1 METRERNGLKGGS
14 ASDGQGGL
22 HPIEVRA
29 SIGCAFACAS
39 NGSFQLHPMD
49 TKSRKRR
56 DRITRPPC
64 ASQHRRSAHAFNHHD
79 NGFILTFRT
88 YGRNRAGCVPSRPL
102 NEPQTG
108 RGNRRALRFMR
119 HIPNAAAWGQVLACS
134 SLGNQFSCLC
144 DNNALRLF
152 VRTIGLGNAQ
162 LHHRVSFFF
171 RHAHSATP
179 SLVTFS

>member
-1 METRERNGLKGGS
+1 M
-14 ASDGQGGL
+14 
-22 HPIEVRA
+22 
-29 SIGCAFACAS
+29 
-39 NGSFQLHPMD
+39 
-49 TKSRKRR
+49 
-56 DRITRPPC
+56 TRPPC
-64 ASQHRRSAHAFNHHD
+64 ALVAPKLCEGASQHRRSAHAFNHHD

-144 DNNALRLF
+144 DNNVKQLACRFDIGQDVFCSNIVSVVIVPRL
-152 VRTIGLGNAQ
+152 T
-162 LHHRVSFFF
+162 H
-171 RHAHSATP
+171 
-179 SLVTFS
+179 